1 MLPHSHINQILQT
14 DMSIKLSEF
23 IFEYGMFLAKFGT
36 VLVVVVALI
45 AVVLILYLRAKSG
58 GDEHLDIKNINH
70 KFEHMQL
77 ILESAILSKKEFKQS
92 VKNAKALHKKE
103 EKLSEQEDTRRR
115 IFVLDFKG
123 DIRASEVASLREE
136 ISSLLTVTKEGDE
149 VVVLVESGGG
159 TVHGYGLAAS
169 QLRRIRDKNI
179 KLTVAVDK
187 VAASGGYMMACVAD
201 HIIAA
206 PFAILGSIGVL
217 AQIPNFNKLL
227 KKHNIEFEQIAAGKY
242 KRTLTM
248 FGENTEADREKLRE
262 ELEETHILFKDFIKE
277 NRTEVDIERIA
288 TGEHWYGKQALDLGL
303 IDAIMTSDDYLSAA
317 TENANIYAIE
327 YVRKKPFI
335 EKIFSSTIKLFQQ
348 ERY

>member
-1 MLPHSHINQILQT
+1 M
-14 DMSIKLSEF
+14 EF

-36 VLVVVVALI
+36 VVLALVAVVVVG
-45 AVVLILYLRAKSG
+45 LILVLRARSS
-58 GDEHLDIKNINH
+58 GDEHLDVRNIND

-77 ILESAILSKKEFKQS
+77 MLESAVLTKKEFKQS
-92 VKNAKALHKKE
+92 VKEAKAKHKKE
-103 EKLSEQEDTRRR
+103 EKHVVSDDQRRR

-136 ISSLLTVTKEGDE
+136 ISSLLTVCRNGDE

-169 QLRRIRDKNI
+169 QLRRIRDKHI

-227 KKHNIEFEQIAAGKY
+227 KKHDIEFEQIAAGKY

-248 FGENTEADREKLRE
+248 FGENTDADRDKLKE
-262 ELEETHILFKDFIKE
+262 ELEETHVLFKQFVKD
-277 NRTEVDIERIA
+277 NRDKVDIDKIA
-288 TGEHWYGKQALDLGL
+288 TGEHWYGSQALALGL
-303 IDAIMTSDDYLSAA
+303 VDEIITSDDYLSAA
-317 TENANIYAIE
+317 TIDADIYAIK
-327 YVRKKPFI
+327 YVRKKPLL

-348 ERY
+348 DMY